1 MMWQH
6 RPVCDSYCEKE
17 EVVVAHSCQSPT
29 QEERGGRTEVD
40 LRAKRHFYPLSRIGK
55 MIV

>member
-1 MMWQH
+1 MWQH